1 MFRAMVYFSA
11 PLPEP
16 APLNVIHDGGT
27 DGDQGH
33 PGWAVT
39 VNAPVTA
46 GALTFNVVGA
56 TE

>member
-1 MFRAMVYFSA
+1 MFRATVYVSA

-16 APLNVIHDGGT
+16 PPLSVIHDGGT
-27 DGDQGH
+27 DGDQAH
-33 PGWAVT
+33 PGWVVT

-46 GALTFNVVGA
+46 GALTFSAVGA